1 MRPAGWIL
9 CAIGSQEREVC
20 PTTMQVRA
28 RALTTNHKEL
38 ETKHSEAL
46 DAYAYLLQHE
56 GRDEDMALLIQA
68 ECGAFLAWNQYGNT
82 NGKGGWKEQ
91 NPALN

>member
-1 MRPAGWIL
+1 MCSRQSRKRGLPNNHA
-9 CAIGSQEREVC
+9 SESTSSHNE
-20 PTTMQVRA
+20 
-28 RALTTNHKEL
+28 HKEL

-56 GRDEDMALLIQA
+56 GRDEDMALLMQP

-82 NGKGGWKEQ
+82 NGKGGWNEQ
-91 NPALN
+91 NQH